1 MPWPVTN
8 LGSGHVHREVFDKFR
23 ANLAVSI
30 GNHVSIVRQTP
41 LLNAETIEAANGHC
55 RVHRERPRYKSRTQ
69 LHVQSALASENTPD
83 PCRCQGDRRR
93 QRKTT
98 S

>member
-1 MPWPVTN
+1 MEW
-8 LGSGHVHREVFDKFR
+8 EVPDITPTIFD
-23 ANLAVSI
+23 NT
-30 GNHVSIVRQTP
+30 VRQTP
-41 LLNAETIEAANGHC
+41 SSNAETTKTADGHC

-93 QRKTT
+93 QMRTT